1 MEGLIKPIVE
11 KISSYNLFNN
21 LFPGILFCYL
31 LKTMLG
37 IVVVSNNW
45 IENLVIYYFVGI
57 VISRVGSIVIEPIM
71 KKIKIRKKP
80 LLQFSSYSDYERA
93 SKDEPLV
100 AVFSET
106 NNTYRTLLSCF
117 ICIFVLKICIVIN
130 EICVGANVTFF
141 QDNIEWVILLL
152 LIMLFSFSYVK
163 QTSYVSKRISSVI
176 KRTEA
181 KKSEAQ

>member
-71 KKIKIRKKP
+71 KKIKM
-80 LLQFSSYSDYERA
+80 
-93 SKDEPLV
+93 
-100 AVFSET
+100 
-106 NNTYRTLLSCF
+106 
-117 ICIFVLKICIVIN
+117 VL
-130 EICVGANVTFF
+130 
-141 QDNIEWVILLL
+141 
-152 LIMLFSFSYVK
+152 
-163 QTSYVSKRISSVI
+163 
-176 KRTEA
+176 
-181 KKSEAQ
+181 